1 MNKYDSLN
9 KDIFSIFSS
18 IGWATESIKTF
29 PENFVGTTVGN
40 EYIRVSI
47 LSSGSDRK
55 GPQDSV
61 FGQLLIDIFYPSGQ
75 GTARAINI
83 ADRLDNYLACKTLVG
98 SENGNTQ
105 MGVSTLS
112 HMGVDKANASLYRS
126 LYTISFSYF
135 GK

>member
-18 IGWATESIKTF
+18 IGWSTESIKTY
-29 PENFVGTTVGN
+29 PENFVGTSVDT

-47 LSSGSDRK
+47 VSNSFDRQGS
-55 GPQDSV
+55 QDSV
-61 FGQLLIDIFYPSGQ
+61 FGQLMIDVFYPAGQ
-75 GTARAINI
+75 GNARAIAI

-98 SENGNTQ
+98 SEKGNTQ
-105 MGVSTLS
+105 MGVSTLTYS
-112 HMGVDKANASLYRS
+112 GNDKANASLYRAI
-126 LYTISFSYF
+126 YTIPFNYY